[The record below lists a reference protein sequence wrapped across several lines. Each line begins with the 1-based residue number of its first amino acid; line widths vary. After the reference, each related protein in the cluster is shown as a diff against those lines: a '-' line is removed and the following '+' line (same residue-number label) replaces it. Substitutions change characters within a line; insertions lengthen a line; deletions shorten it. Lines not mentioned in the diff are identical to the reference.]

1 MIKPGCI
8 ILLALLALLISP
20 GSAFISL
27 KNTQVIPPDDPILA
41 MTPVN
46 ATGIIQIIPQGPTTF
61 IEGYTLVLSTDL
73 DFARWNVVVIVDGN
87 QAAVI
92 PKDGSFVFVNG
103 YLLSY
108 PTNQDVA
115 VRVQVNGTVPALQ
128 DATPFRVM
136 QAEELNNQ
144 GQVVGDSEQVVVR
157 TVINPGTQPLQTP
170 NGSVV
175 TTVATVPES
184 VTTKAGISFASILA
198 VFFLVF
204 VMVRRKTG

>member
-1 MIKPGCI
+1 MIKPGSI

-20 GSAFISL
+20 SSAFISL
-27 KNTQVIPPDDPILA
+27 QNTQVIPPDESIPA
-41 MTPVN
+41 TTPVN
-46 ATGIIQIIPQGPTTF
+46 AIGIIQIIPQGPTTF

-73 DFARWNVVVIVDGN
+73 DRARWNVVVTVDGN

-92 PKDGSFVFVNG
+92 PKDGNFVFVDG

-108 PTNQDVA
+108 PTNRDVG
-115 VRVQVNGTVPALQ
+115 VRVQVDGTVPALQ

-144 GQVVGDSEQVVVR
+144 GQVVGDSEQVVVK
-157 TVINPGTQPLQTP
+157 TVMNPGTQPPQTQ

-175 TTVATVPES
+175 TTVSTIPVPM
-184 VTTKAGISFASILA
+184 TTKAGIPFASILA
-198 VFFLVF
+198 VLFLVF